1 MKSEGRF
8 FPQVLMSRLSEMG
21 MSRLIPRMLA
31 FSAVQRHTA
40 ASRSRSPP
48 RTEQQGASGGFPMT
62 VPILP
67 FSNFAHT
74 PSFSAS
80 LGQLPFFAGL
90 GFGFGFGF
98 GHGMVGFGGHV

>member
-8 FPQVLMSRLSEMG
+8 FPQVLMSKLREMG

-31 FSAVQRHTA
+31 FSAVQRQRA

-48 RTEQQGASGGFPMT
+48 RTEQQGASGGFPIT

-74 PSFSAS
+74 PNFSAS
-80 LGQLPFFAGL
+80 LGQLPLVVGVGV
-90 GFGFGFGF
+90 GFGFGL
-98 GHGMVGFGGHV
+98 GMVGFGVHV